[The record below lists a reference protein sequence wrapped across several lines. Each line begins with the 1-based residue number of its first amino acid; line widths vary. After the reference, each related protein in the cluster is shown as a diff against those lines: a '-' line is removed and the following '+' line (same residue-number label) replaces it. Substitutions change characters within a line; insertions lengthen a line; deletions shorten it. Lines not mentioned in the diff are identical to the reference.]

1 MEKTIEKL
9 LLSVNESLRFYKR
22 GGWIDAR
29 RTPTSGVNMVDT
41 IEDFID
47 ARFNNEIWGV
57 PEFHAASDLLEGRL
71 FSCHVEGVDEE
82 KKRFKSA
89 TLTLIKPEDIEDIS
103 ERFLPMWQEGRDSDT
118 VKKVHLKEQD
128 LKNLKEVPKQYF
140 EHLGE
145 HTPEYL
151 LKLISKIIAVLL

>member
-1 MEKTIEKL
+1 MERTIEKL

-89 TLTLIKPEDIEDIS
+89 TLTLIKPEDIEDPS
-103 ERFLPMWQEGRDSDT
+103 EFLLGEI
-118 VKKVHLKEQD
+118 KKVHDILGGNVVKFNGSR
-128 LKNLKEVPKQYF
+128 KSVKF
-140 EHLGE
+140 EIYDE
-145 HTPEYL
+145 
-151 LKLISKIIAVLL
+151 

>member
-89 TLTLIKPEDIEDIS
+89 TLTLIKPEDIEDPS
-103 ERFLPMWQEGRDSDT
+103 EFLLGEI
-118 VKKVHLKEQD
+118 KKVHDILGGDVVKFNGSR
-128 LKNLKEVPKQYF
+128 KSVKF
-140 EHLGE
+140 EIYDE
-145 HTPEYL
+145 
-151 LKLISKIIAVLL
+151 

>member
-89 TLTLIKPEDIEDIS
+89 TLTLIRPEDIENPS
-103 ERFLPMWQEGRDSDT
+103 EFL
-118 VKKVHLKEQD
+118 
-128 LKNLKEVPKQYF
+128 
-140 EHLGE
+140 LGE
-145 HTPEYL
+145 I
-151 LKLISKIIAVLL
+151 KKIHDILGGNVVKFNGSRKSVKFEIYDE

>member
-89 TLTLIKPEDIEDIS
+89 TLTLIRPEDIENPS
-103 ERFLPMWQEGRDSDT
+103 EFLLGEI
-118 VKKVHLKEQD
+118 KKVHDILGGNVVKFNGSR
-128 LKNLKEVPKQYF
+128 KSVKF
-140 EHLGE
+140 EIYDE
-145 HTPEYL
+145 
-151 LKLISKIIAVLL
+151 

>member
-89 TLTLIKPEDIEDIS
+89 TLTLIKPEDIEDPS
-103 ERFLPMWQEGRDSDT
+103 EFL
-118 VKKVHLKEQD
+118 
-128 LKNLKEVPKQYF
+128 
-140 EHLGE
+140 LGE
-145 HTPEYL
+145 IKNVHDILGGNVVKCNGSRKSVKFEIYDE
-151 LKLISKIIAVLL
+151 

>member
-71 FSCHVEGVDEE
+71 FSCHVEGVKKK

-89 TLTLIKPEDIEDIS
+89 TLTLIKPEDIEDPS
-103 ERFLPMWQEGRDSDT
+103 EFLLGEI
-118 VKKVHLKEQD
+118 KKVHDILGGNVVKFNGSR
-128 LKNLKEVPKQYF
+128 KSVKF
-140 EHLGE
+140 EIYDE
-145 HTPEYL
+145 
-151 LKLISKIIAVLL
+151 

>member
-89 TLTLIKPEDIEDIS
+89 TLTLIRPEDIEDPS
-103 ERFLPMWQEGRDSDT
+103 EFLLGEI
-118 VKKVHLKEQD
+118 KKVHDILGGNVVKFNGSR
-128 LKNLKEVPKQYF
+128 KSVKF
-140 EHLGE
+140 EIYDE
-145 HTPEYL
+145 
-151 LKLISKIIAVLL
+151 

>member
-47 ARFNNEIWGV
+47 ARFNNESWGV

-89 TLTLIKPEDIEDIS
+89 TLTLIRPEDIEDPS
-103 ERFLPMWQEGRDSDT
+103 EFLLGEI
-118 VKKVHLKEQD
+118 KKVHDILGGNVVKFNGSR
-128 LKNLKEVPKQYF
+128 KSVKF
-140 EHLGE
+140 EIYDE
-145 HTPEYL
+145 
-151 LKLISKIIAVLL
+151 

>member
-47 ARFNNEIWGV
+47 ARFNNENWGV

-89 TLTLIKPEDIEDIS
+89 TLTLIKPEDIEDPS
-103 ERFLPMWQEGRDSDT
+103 EFLLGEI
-118 VKKVHLKEQD
+118 KKVHDILGGNVVKFNGSR
-128 LKNLKEVPKQYF
+128 KSVKF
-140 EHLGE
+140 EIYDE
-145 HTPEYL
+145 
-151 LKLISKIIAVLL
+151 

>member
-89 TLTLIKPEDIEDIS
+89 TLTLIKPEDIEDPS
-103 ERFLPMWQEGRDSDT
+103 EFLLGEI
-118 VKKVHLKEQD
+118 KKVHDSLGGNVVKFNGSR
-128 LKNLKEVPKQYF
+128 KSVKF
-140 EHLGE
+140 EIYDE
-145 HTPEYL
+145 
-151 LKLISKIIAVLL
+151 

>member
-71 FSCHVEGVDEE
+71 YSCHVEGVDEE

-89 TLTLIKPEDIEDIS
+89 TLTLIKPEDIEDPS
-103 ERFLPMWQEGRDSDT
+103 EFLLGEI
-118 VKKVHLKEQD
+118 KKVHDILGGNVVKFNGSR
-128 LKNLKEVPKQYF
+128 KSVKF
-140 EHLGE
+140 EIYDE
-145 HTPEYL
+145 
-151 LKLISKIIAVLL
+151 

>member
-89 TLTLIKPEDIEDIS
+89 TLTLIRPEDIENPS
-103 ERFLPMWQEGRDSDT
+103 EFLLGEI
-118 VKKVHLKEQD
+118 KKVHDILGGNVVKFNGFR
-128 LKNLKEVPKQYF
+128 KSVKF
-140 EHLGE
+140 EIYDE
-145 HTPEYL
+145 
-151 LKLISKIIAVLL
+151 

>member
-71 FSCHVEGVDEE
+71 FSCHIEGVDEE

-89 TLTLIKPEDIEDIS
+89 TLTLIRPEDIENPS
-103 ERFLPMWQEGRDSDT
+103 EFLLGEI
-118 VKKVHLKEQD
+118 KKVHDILGGNVVKFNGSR
-128 LKNLKEVPKQYF
+128 KSVKF
-140 EHLGE
+140 EIYDE
-145 HTPEYL
+145 
-151 LKLISKIIAVLL
+151 

>member
-89 TLTLIKPEDIEDIS
+89 TLTLIKPEDIEDPS
-103 ERFLPMWQEGRDSDT
+103 EFLLGEI
-118 VKKVHLKEQD
+118 KKVHDILGGNVVKFNGSR
-128 LKNLKEVPKQYF
+128 KSVKF
-140 EHLGE
+140 EIYDE
-145 HTPEYL
+145 
-151 LKLISKIIAVLL
+151 

>member
-47 ARFNNEIWGV
+47 ARFNNEIWEV

-89 TLTLIKPEDIEDIS
+89 TLTLIKPEDIEDPS
-103 ERFLPMWQEGRDSDT
+103 EFLLGEI
-118 VKKVHLKEQD
+118 KKVHDILGGNVVKFNGSR
-128 LKNLKEVPKQYF
+128 KSVKF
-140 EHLGE
+140 EIYDE
-145 HTPEYL
+145 
-151 LKLISKIIAVLL
+151 

>member
-29 RTPTSGVNMVDT
+29 RTPTSGVNMVDALGGV
-41 IEDFID
+41 ID

-89 TLTLIKPEDIEDIS
+89 TLTLIKPEDIEDPS
-103 ERFLPMWQEGRDSDT
+103 EFLLGEI
-118 VKKVHLKEQD
+118 KKVHDILGGNVVKFNGSR
-128 LKNLKEVPKQYF
+128 KSVKF
-140 EHLGE
+140 EIYDE
-145 HTPEYL
+145 
-151 LKLISKIIAVLL
+151 

>member
-89 TLTLIKPEDIEDIS
+89 TLTLIKPEDIENPS
-103 ERFLPMWQEGRDSDT
+103 EFLLGEI
-118 VKKVHLKEQD
+118 KKVHDILGGNVVKFNGSR
-128 LKNLKEVPKQYF
+128 KSVKF
-140 EHLGE
+140 EIYDE
-145 HTPEYL
+145 
-151 LKLISKIIAVLL
+151 

>member
-29 RTPTSGVNMVDT
+29 RTPRSGVKRVDT

-89 TLTLIKPEDIEDIS
+89 TLTLIRPEDIENPS
-103 ERFLPMWQEGRDSDT
+103 EFLLGEI
-118 VKKVHLKEQD
+118 KKVHDILGGNVVKFNGSR
-128 LKNLKEVPKQYF
+128 KSVKF
-140 EHLGE
+140 EIYDE
-145 HTPEYL
+145 
-151 LKLISKIIAVLL
+151 